1 MCPSYWIVCDV
12 LRLGE
17 VTGVLEYVPDT
28 LLVWSGEVSEAIIAV
43 GSTHQIDWCL
53 AVLSWNIAPVSTA
66 LLLLLLLRAA
76 NDVADDELQAVAWR
90 LYNTVYSIRAYQS

>member
-1 MCPSYWIVCDV
+1 V

-53 AVLSWNIAPVSTA
+53 AVLSWNIAPVSAA
-66 LLLLLLLRAA
+66 LLLLLLLRA
-76 NDVADDELQAVAWR
+76 ADDELQAVAWR